1 MIRLRM
7 HRRASCSPNH
17 TARRTRRWL
26 AWCAVAAALIGSSGC
41 GTVVSGT
48 PTWPGEVL
56 QKMLLT
62 AADFPAGVQFD
73 PIREDPGAPD
83 GAGSPP
89 SMLSKPPGC
98 ANALTDVIAK
108 SAERGPG
115 SAAKY
120 AVSYDGA
127 RIQMT
132 VLSWSLNLDELA
144 ATASRCQHFETF
156 FDPQSEGI
164 PITTTLLPSS
174 DGTLIY
180 RQTMDLA
187 GRQSSVYM
195 AFANVGRYAV
205 FGVVFPTEDP
215 AIPVKAT
222 LPQTFTD
229 VVGRQVQRMR
239 AA

>member
-1 MIRLRM
+1 MIRPRRN
-7 HRRASCSPNH
+7 RRASCSRN
-17 TARRTRRWL
+17 RTPRWL
-26 AWCAVAAALIGSSGC
+26 AWCAVTGALSVLIGC
-41 GTVVSGT
+41 GTVVPGT
-48 PTWPGEVL
+48 PTWPGAVL

-62 AADFPAGVQFD
+62 EADFPAGVQFD
-73 PIREDPGAPD
+73 LIREDPGAPD

-127 RIQMT
+127 HLQMA
-132 VLSWSLNLDELA
+132 VLSWSLDLDALA
-144 ATASRCQHFETF
+144 ATATRCEHFETF
-156 FDPQSEGI
+156 FDTQSAGI
-164 PITTTLLPSS
+164 PITTTLLPSN

-205 FGVVFPTEDP
+205 FGVVFPTADP
-215 AIPVKAT
+215 TIPVKAT

-229 VVGRQVQRMR
+229 VVDRQVQRMR